1 MESLDAGLS
10 GSPEKI
16 NKRRIHQTNDVIT
29 YRLIPEE
36 RAYIYLAH
44 GEITENSMSRV
55 PCLQK
60 HAPPSSRASPKFSR
74 IHNAIG
80 HQAMQH
86 IWLEYCQLM
95 TGAFCCVQ
103 WLGPR
108 IQRYISWIRNRWP
121 VCTVSDAG
129 ANPVVVWDAMHI
141 TCTSS
146 ESSETHNSIIY
157 IHINDMHYV
166 IIGILTSACVT
177 LRLKHQH
184 EGNAASS
191 ETKPCAVKRS
201 HSARLLHRS
210 FLALVATWD
219 PSMAKTKANQCGNAA
234 SSRRPEPS
242 AVAPDDSPASSVRS
256 TVVGTY
262 DLNSVST
269 HWDNNPEIRD
279 RIRKNQNLCM
289 RMNEQTKEIECGYVE
304 PVTENLKVNRCVLLP
319 VTAVMKE
326 NSFQLPSIDAL
337 LAAVDRFYD
346 ICKMSR
352 SQQQC
357 YQEAWAIRR
366 LLVRLKKFL
375 YRSHPPQDCSVVQN
389 LNIQI
394 QTLHDSKILPMHV
407 G

>member
-157 IHINDMHYV
+157 IHIYMQWHALCHHRYTNFSMRD
-166 IIGILTSACVT
+166 IT
-177 LRLKHQH
+177 LETPAWGKRSIQWNKTMR
-184 EGNAASS
+184 S
-191 ETKPCAVKRS
+191 ETKPL
-201 HSARLLHRS
+201 SA
-210 FLALVATWD
+210 
-219 PSMAKTKANQCGNAA
+219 
-234 SSRRPEPS
+234 
-242 AVAPDDSPASSVRS
+242 SPAQIVFGSGSNLRPQHGQNKGQPMWKCCQLTS
-256 TVVGTY
+256 AGAKCSGARWFTSFFSEKYGGGNIWFEFRF
-262 DLNSVST
+262 NSLGQQ
-269 HWDNNPEIRD
+269 PRD
-279 RIRKNQNLCM
+279 
-289 RMNEQTKEIECGYVE
+289 
-304 PVTENLKVNRCVLLP
+304 
-319 VTAVMKE
+319 
-326 NSFQLPSIDAL
+326 
-337 LAAVDRFYD
+337 
-346 ICKMSR
+346 
-352 SQQQC
+352 
-357 YQEAWAIRR
+357 
-366 LLVRLKKFL
+366 
-375 YRSHPPQDCSVVQN
+375 
-389 LNIQI
+389 
-394 QTLHDSKILPMHV
+394 
-407 G
+407 